1 MLSPL
6 LMGMWN
12 QHTLAANNTYAIP
25 FLVPRLLP
33 RPLASRLL
41 GQMVIRV
48 THVGDICRRS
58 NRVKRIQ
65 LVLTAPCTMGDI
77 TKMKIFYTVG
87 ACTLH
92 YGNALFM
99 QKTLVFII
107 IIQGS
112 TGAELLEA
120 R

>member
-12 QHTLAANNTYAIP
+12 QHTHAANNTSAIP

-41 GQMVIRV
+41 GQMVIGVTRV
-48 THVGDICRRS
+48 EDICKRS
-58 NRVKRIQ
+58 NRVKLTQ

-77 TKMKIFYTVG
+77 TKIKK
-87 ACTLH
+87 
-92 YGNALFM
+92 NS
-99 QKTLVFII
+99 
-107 IIQGS
+107 IQ
-112 TGAELLEA
+112 
-120 R
+120 